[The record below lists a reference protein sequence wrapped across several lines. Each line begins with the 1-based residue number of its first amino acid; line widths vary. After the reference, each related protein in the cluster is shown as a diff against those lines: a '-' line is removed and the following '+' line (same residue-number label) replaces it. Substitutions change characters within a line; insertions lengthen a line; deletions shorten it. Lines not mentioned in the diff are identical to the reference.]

1 MLRRCG
7 GGWESG
13 TATAGTLRPSSA
25 SGWKRTAAFL
35 PSRCGSSR
43 SRRAVPPG
51 SRRQAENG
59 SDRGL
64 TRNRHFRAETDACQA
79 AGRPGGR
86 EDAGG
91 AQPGSPSRLRAV
103 IEAPAGAARR
113 PAALTLFLLA
123 ALIPETVAAYNPP
136 PLVLLARPL
145 DLLFFSA
152 FYGSVALIVREFMRR
167 RAVRWASILLLG
179 WPLAASTKGSSPAPG
194 TRSSTADTH

>member
-64 TRNRHFRAETDACQA
+64 TRNRHFRAETDAC
-79 AGRPGGR
+79 R
-86 EDAGG
+86 
-91 AQPGSPSRLRAV
+91 
-103 IEAPAGAARR
+103 AGAPGRR
-113 PAALTLFLLA
+113 PAGMTLFLLA